1 MTEEQKVTIVAL
13 LAGASFAISGLALI
27 GALILT
33 YLYNV

>member
-1 MTEEQKVTIVAL
+1 MTEEQKAAAVAL
-13 LAGASFAISGLALI
+13 LAGASFAISGLVLI